1 MGEFSIDG
9 KNFIPIS
16 VPIVSKEVLLQPHE
30 AVIHAME
37 NDDPA
42 SAISLPAE
50 YAARGYARVQEM
62 VEGAGDSN
70 APAYG
75 NLITPANIPG
85 VLASNVQ
92 LRAILQAQG
101 EQQARA
107 FARFF
112 PTGSNLPFARLW
124 RLLVDISLRWML
136 TTVEYEDELRRTLA
150 ASFKFMTIGTWAL
163 LGSQIKEGDL
173 ASDLASS
180 GYG

>member
-9 KNFIPIS
+9 KNLIPIP
-16 VPIVSKEVLLQPHE
+16 VPIVSKEVLLQPPE
-30 AVIHAME
+30 AVIHAIE
-37 NDDPA
+37 DDDPA
-42 SAISLPAE
+42 TAFSLPAE

-70 APAYG
+70 APAYRH
-75 NLITPANIPG
+75 LITPANIPG

-136 TTVEYEDELRRTLA
+136 TTVEYEDELREPWQQV
-150 ASFKFMTIGTWAL
+150 F
-163 LGSQIKEGDL
+163 
-173 ASDLASS
+173 SS
-180 GYG
+180 